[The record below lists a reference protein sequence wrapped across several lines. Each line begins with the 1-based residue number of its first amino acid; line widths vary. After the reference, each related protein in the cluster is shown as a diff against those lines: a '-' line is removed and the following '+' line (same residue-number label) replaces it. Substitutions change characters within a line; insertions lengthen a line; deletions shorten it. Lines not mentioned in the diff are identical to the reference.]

1 MNQSY
6 TALDALLARIAEGLV
21 WASFARSPERDD
33 TAAFRSL
40 SHPGESSMPSPDA
53 RAFHALAARPLA
65 RLAFASVLTLAA
77 GCQTGPREAYR
88 LPTGATLDPEGVSIS
103 LGSMPVAMTFSPD
116 SSRIVA
122 VLSGYREQGVQIVDC
137 ASRRVRQTLVQPAA
151 FLGAGFSPDRRR
163 LYVSGG
169 NRDQVFVYAWDDS
182 AVLRDS
188 IALGPAPDS
197 TGGRV
202 YPAGLACSPDGS
214 RLYVAGN
221 LADSLFVVDPA
232 SRRVTQ
238 RLATGPY
245 PYGVVVRRE
254 GNVYVSVWGGE
265 WVATFVP
272 RAGALVRGPRIP
284 VGRHPSAMALDA
296 AGTHLYVAC
305 ASSDL
310 VAVVDTRSD
319 SVVAT
324 LDDPAPES
332 PGEGSTPDGLSL
344 SPDGRRL
351 YVAEADN
358 NAVAVFDVGGIA
370 SASSAA
376 ARPALLGRIPAQW
389 YPTAVLARRSS
400 LWVLN
405 GKGAGTGPN
414 PGRSQPGRREPRDPM
429 QYTLGQTSGT
439 LGALAAPSDHD
450 LPALSRRVAA
460 ANRWDHAPPPT
471 TIPPFRHVVY
481 VIRENRTFDQV
492 LGDLPRAD
500 GDTSLTFFPRSVT
513 PNAHALAERFG
524 IFDRFFANG
533 EVSGDGHN
541 WTTAAY
547 AADYVE
553 KTIPSNYSGRGRTYD
568 YDGLNRDRVPDD
580 DVNEGSRGY
589 LWDSAARAGV
599 SLRNYGEFT
608 HQDSIGRWVANKTS
622 LATHTDPMY
631 PGWDLGIPDAKR
643 ADRWLA
649 AFADQAAGD
658 SMPALTI
665 LWLPNDHTAGAR
677 AGLPTPR
684 AYAADNDL
692 ALGRVIEAL
701 SRSRYWTSTVVFV
714 LEDDAQDGPDHVDS
728 HRSPLLVIS
737 AYNRPGVYHRFA
749 NTTDVLATID
759 RILHLGAMS
768 KFDRFGRSLTECFS
782 AAPDTAGYRA
792 RIPDVPAGE
801 TNPDATRAARL
812 SRHLDLSG
820 EDRADFTMLNRVL
833 WLAIKGPGRPYPR
846 RAAHPGT

>member
-1 MNQSY
+1 
-6 TALDALLARIAEGLV
+6 
-21 WASFARSPERDD
+21 
-33 TAAFRSL
+33 
-40 SHPGESSMPSPDA
+40 MPLPDA
-53 RAFHALAARPLA
+53 RAPSALATRPVA
-65 RLAFASVLTLAA
+65 RLACALVLTLAA
-77 GCQTGPREAYR
+77 GCHAPSREPYR
-88 LPTGATLDPEGVSIS
+88 LPTGARLDPEGVSIP

-122 VLSGYREQGVQIVDC
+122 VLSGYREQGVQIVDG
-137 ASRRVRQTLVQPAA
+137 ASRRVLQTVVQPAA
-151 FLGAGFSPDRRR
+151 FLGACFSPDRRT

-169 NRDQVFVYAWDDS
+169 NRDLVFAYAWGDS

-214 RLYVAGN
+214 RLYVVGN
-221 LADSLFVVDPA
+221 LADSLLVVDPA
-232 SRRVTQ
+232 SHRVTR
-238 RLATGPY
+238 RLGTGGY
-245 PYGVVVRRE
+245 PYGVVVDRD
-254 GNVYVSVWGGE
+254 GKVYVSAWGGE

-272 RAGALVRGPRIP
+272 RAGVLVPGPRIR
-284 VGRHPSAMALDA
+284 VGRHPSAMALDPT
-296 AGTHLYVAC
+296 GSRLYIAC

-319 SVVAT
+319 SVLT
-324 LDDPAPES
+324 TIDDPAPGS
-332 PGEGSTPDGLSL
+332 PGEGSTPDGLAL

-370 SASSAA
+370 SGSPPAS
-376 ARPALLGRIPAQW
+376 RPALLGRIPVQW
-389 YPTAVLARRSS
+389 YPTAVLARGSS

-414 PGRSQPGRREPRDPM
+414 PGRSQPGSKEQRDPT
-429 QYTLGQTSGT
+429 QYTLGQTH
-439 LGALAAPSDHD
+439 GALGVLGAPSDRD
-450 LPALSRRVAA
+450 LTALSRRVAA
-460 ANRWDHAPPPT
+460 ANGWDHPPAPAPV
-471 TIPPFRHVVY
+471 PPFRHVVY

-492 LGDLPRAD
+492 LGDLPGVD
-500 GDTSLTFFPRSVT
+500 GDTSLTFFPRRVT

-524 IFDRFFANG
+524 IFDRFFVNG

-589 LWDSAARAGV
+589 LWDAAARAGV

-608 HQDSIGRWVANKTS
+608 HTDSTGRWVANKRW
-622 LATHTDPMY
+622 LAAHTDPMY
-631 PGWDLGIPDAKR
+631 PGWDLTIPDARR

-649 AFADQAAGD
+649 DFTSQAAGD
-658 SMPALTI
+658 SMPALSI

-701 SRSRYWTSTVVFV
+701 SRSRYWASTVVFV
-714 LEDDAQDGPDHVDS
+714 LEDDSQDGPDHVDS

-737 AYNRPGVYHRFA
+737 AYSRPGVYHRFA
-749 NTTDVLATID
+749 NTADVLATID
-759 RILHLGAMS
+759 RILNLGAMS
-768 KFDRFGRSLTECFS
+768 KFDRFGRSLGECFS
-782 AAPDTAGYRA
+782 TTPDTAAYRA
-792 RIPDVPAGE
+792 LIPDVPPGE
-801 TNPDATRAARL
+801 TNADSTRAARL
-812 SRHLDLSG
+812 SRHLDLSR
-820 EDRADFTMLNRVL
+820 EDRADFTALNRVL
-833 WLAIKGPGRPYPR
+833 WLAIKGSRRPYPALR
-846 RAAHPGT
+846 RPGNVSREGAGAFGR

>member
-137 ASRRVRQTLVQPAA
+137 ASRRVLQTLVQPAA

-284 VGRHPSAMALDA
+284 VGRVGVGAAADA
-296 AGTHLYVAC
+296 SPVKEYPYKPIRWIIPFTCGKPL
-305 ASSDL
+305 L
-310 VAVVDTRSD
+310 TRS
-319 SVVAT
+319 
-324 LDDPAPES
+324 
-332 PGEGSTPDGLSL
+332 
-344 SPDGRRL
+344 
-351 YVAEADN
+351 
-358 NAVAVFDVGGIA
+358 
-370 SASSAA
+370 
-376 ARPALLGRIPAQW
+376 
-389 YPTAVLARRSS
+389 RS
-400 LWVLN
+400 W
-405 GKGAGTGPN
+405 
-414 PGRSQPGRREPRDPM
+414 
-429 QYTLGQTSGT
+429 
-439 LGALAAPSDHD
+439 
-450 LPALSRRVAA
+450 
-460 ANRWDHAPPPT
+460 
-471 TIPPFRHVVY
+471 
-481 VIRENRTFDQV
+481 
-492 LGDLPRAD
+492 
-500 GDTSLTFFPRSVT
+500 
-513 PNAHALAERFG
+513 
-524 IFDRFFANG
+524 
-533 EVSGDGHN
+533 
-541 WTTAAY
+541 
-547 AADYVE
+547 
-553 KTIPSNYSGRGRTYD
+553 
-568 YDGLNRDRVPDD
+568 
-580 DVNEGSRGY
+580 
-589 LWDSAARAGV
+589 ARAGKQFPKQQPLA
-599 SLRNYGEFT
+599 SPNRERLLLR
-608 HQDSIGRWVANKTS
+608 HC
-622 LATHTDPMY
+622 
-631 PGWDLGIPDAKR
+631 
-643 ADRWLA
+643 
-649 AFADQAAGD
+649 
-658 SMPALTI
+658 PA
-665 LWLPNDHTAGAR
+665 
-677 AGLPTPR
+677 
-684 AYAADNDL
+684 
-692 ALGRVIEAL
+692 
-701 SRSRYWTSTVVFV
+701 
-714 LEDDAQDGPDHVDS
+714 
-728 HRSPLLVIS
+728 
-737 AYNRPGVYHRFA
+737 
-749 NTTDVLATID
+749 
-759 RILHLGAMS
+759 
-768 KFDRFGRSLTECFS
+768 
-782 AAPDTAGYRA
+782 
-792 RIPDVPAGE
+792 
-801 TNPDATRAARL
+801 
-812 SRHLDLSG
+812 
-820 EDRADFTMLNRVL
+820 
-833 WLAIKGPGRPYPR
+833 PR
-846 RAAHPGT
+846 R